1 MSLCRSILGG
11 CLLLLFLP
19 GYLHAAT
26 ISGDIKDS
34 TGAVIVGA
42 KIEVRGG
49 NLSQPL
55 TITSD
60 HIGHF
65 ESPDLTPG
73 SYSLR
78 VTAEGFETLERAF
91 DVKGERLN
99 LELVLALPVAKEEVT
114 VGQNSQYAN
123 SDPLYRKL
131 RSLGLGSAFHI
142 ENFTFNA
149 IPPHLN

>member
-1 MSLCRSILGG
+1 MSLCRSILSG

-42 KIEVRGG
+42 KVEVRGG

-60 HIGHF
+60 
-65 ESPDLTPG
+65 T
-73 SYSLR
+73 
-78 VTAEGFETLERAF
+78 
-91 DVKGERLN
+91 
-99 LELVLALPVAKEEVT
+99 
-114 VGQNSQYAN
+114 
-123 SDPLYRKL
+123 L
-131 RSLGLGSAFHI
+131 RSL
-142 ENFTFNA
+142 T
-149 IPPHLN
+149 